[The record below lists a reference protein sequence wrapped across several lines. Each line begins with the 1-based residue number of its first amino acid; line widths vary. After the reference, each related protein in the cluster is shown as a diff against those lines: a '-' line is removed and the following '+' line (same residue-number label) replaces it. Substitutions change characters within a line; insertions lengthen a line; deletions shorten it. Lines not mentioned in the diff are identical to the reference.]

1 MVEFLWFMT
10 YPWELTI
17 TPVQGCPDIKYLDLV
32 PDSASFTR
40 CVWYSLLLNE
50 IEAPQFMTRICK
62 KCIQY
67 SASMVLAIIA
77 IGTMP
82 GVGAQ
87 ALRNVTAEQRATDE
101 AAQASQNQINQMLD
115 KKQDLSNKYAQI
127 MAETDS
133 LVKYNEHLSGQ
144 VKGQQ
149 TEMDS
154 IEKQLQEI
162 ETTNRE
168 VQPLMQRMVDT
179 LANFISLD
187 IPFLLDERTKRIE
200 HIKELLQRSDVSIS
214 EKYRS
219 IMEAYQIELEFGRT
233 FDSYQGTITVNGTA
247 KTVEFVRLG
256 RVSLMYQTLD
266 GQETGYWDAANKKWV
281 QDNSYSNSVRDALRV
296 AKKEGAPDLVTIPVP
311 APQDVKL

>member
-1 MVEFLWFMT
+1 
-10 YPWELTI
+10 
-17 TPVQGCPDIKYLDLV
+17 
-32 PDSASFTR
+32 
-40 CVWYSLLLNE
+40 
-50 IEAPQFMTRICK
+50 MTRISK

-77 IGTMP
+77 LGTMP
-82 GVGAQ
+82 GAGAQ

-115 KKQDLSNKYAQI
+115 RKQDLSNKYAQI

-149 TEMDS
+149 SEMDS

-233 FDSYQGTITVNGTA
+233 FDSYQGTITVNGNA

-296 AKKEGAPDLVTIPVP
+296 AKKEGAPDLVTVPVP